1 VQIGAFPDH
10 EEAAE
15 LKEKLVRRYHSAK
28 VLQFTSPV
36 GGDWLR
42 IMVANDDKSR
52 AESLIRETRTDA
64 GMFLVRLD

>member
-10 EEAAE
+10 EQATR
-15 LKEKLVRRYHSAK
+15 LKEKLSHRYHTAK

-42 IMVANDDKSR
+42 ILVADGDKKR
-52 AESLIRETRTDA
+52 AESLIRETHTSA
-64 GMFLVRLD
+64 AIFLVRLD